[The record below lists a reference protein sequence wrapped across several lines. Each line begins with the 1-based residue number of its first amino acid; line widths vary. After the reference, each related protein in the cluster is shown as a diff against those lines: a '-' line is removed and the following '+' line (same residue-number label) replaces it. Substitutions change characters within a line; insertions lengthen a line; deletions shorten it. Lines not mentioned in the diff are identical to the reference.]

1 MSGFD
6 LSQFLAS
13 FFDEA
18 RERLA
23 SINQSLVR
31 FETGRLDDEGMIAL
45 RRDAHTIKGSA
56 LMLGVQDIG
65 DTAHLFEDAM
75 EYLIRHPEARTPDM
89 IQFLFDLHDRL
100 EQRLQDADSDFRL
113 DVAPLRQRF
122 ESLKQGEASEQA
134 NDESEAA
141 GSGEMLADLDLS
153 GAMIGAD
160 EALDWQQEKAA
171 AQAAEGVPEES
182 VAEDQFEAPRPAEP
196 PAAMASDDE
205 ASPEE
210 MPDLASVETAGQ
222 IAQETALLDD
232 PDNFRPD
239 ISLIEMKDTAQRKT
253 SGNYLR
259 VDAERLHLL
268 SNQVIELSTEKALG
282 EATEQ
287 RIAELTS
294 GMRALQRQWQELS
307 RNIDSMTPDQRQE
320 LMQSIEE
327 AIESQ
332 LRQTRNMVQEM
343 RHNQART
350 RLMLDDLR
358 DQVLGLMLRPLSSIF
373 STFPRAVRDIALRCG
388 KQVNFMLGGES
399 VEVDRGVAEAL
410 AEPLVHLLNNAV
422 AHGIESPE
430 ERRQAGK
437 PEDGQVTIMAKQ
449 SGSEII
455 IEVIDDGRGLD
466 VELIRKTAVE
476 RGVTTDVEAAEM
488 DTAEILE
495 LIFRPGFS
503 TRSEVDDVSGRGIG
517 MNVVQDTV
525 RKLTGSIRIHSKP
538 GQGTRFILSLPVSIA
553 VQHALQFRIGDQR
566 LGLLTHMV
574 EQVVP
579 LHRQTIERGVGNKEF
594 IRYGRHQV
602 PLVDLRESLLEPGH
616 ELKSTVPHVIIAEHI
631 EGYVGIVVDELFE
644 EQEIIVRELDPYLKR
659 YQTVGIMGNTINAD
673 GSVLIL
679 IEPYGI
685 KEMGRT
691 APNIIPSAVE
701 AEIPAAARVTDMRV
715 LLAED
720 SIIARKVETAMM
732 EALGFQVDGAI
743 DGMDAREKMQLGDYD
758 ILITDLEM
766 PRLDGFG
773 LVRQLRND
781 PKYEDLPILVISTR
795 ESPEDRM
802 RAIEAGADAYLVK
815 QQLNGESLMQT
826 LQSLIGPLTPA
837 SNDSTNRPPETEAP
851 IV

>member
-23 SINQSLVR
+23 SINHGLVR
-31 FETGRLDDEGMIAL
+31 FEAGRLGDEEMIAL

-56 LMLGVQDIG
+56 LMLGVQDVG

-75 EYLIRHPEARTPDM
+75 EYLIEHPEARSPQM
-89 IQFLFDLHDRL
+89 VQFLFDLHDQL
-100 EQRLQDADSDFRL
+100 EQRLQDPDSDMRL
-113 DVAPLRQRF
+113 DAAPMRERF
-122 ESLKQGEASEQA
+122 ESLKRGETAG
-134 NDESEAA
+134 ESTAA
-141 GSGEMLADLDLS
+141 GTEPDETQGVEPSDLES
-153 GAMIGAD
+153 AVIGAD
-160 EALDWQQEKAA
+160 EAEEWRQE
-171 AQAAEGVPEES
+171 QAASRQELPGDVSE
-182 VAEDQFEAPRPAEP
+182 PAEAEGTEE
-196 PAAMASDDE
+196 PADIE
-205 ASPEE
+205 T
-210 MPDLASVETAGQ
+210 VETAGQ
-222 IAQETALLDD
+222 IAHEAALLDD

-239 ISLIEMKDTAQRKT
+239 ISLIEMKDTAVRKG
-253 SGNYLR
+253 SGHYLR
-259 VDAERLHLL
+259 VDAERLHQL
-268 SNQVIELSTEKALG
+268 SNQVIELSTEKAQG
-282 EATEQ
+282 EALEQ
-287 RIAELTS
+287 RFAELMQD
-294 GMRALQRQWQELS
+294 MRALQRQWRELS
-307 RNIDSMTPDQRQE
+307 ENPDAMSADQRRG
-320 LMQSIEE
+320 LMQSLENRLE
-327 AIESQ
+327 LQ
-332 LRQTRNMVQEM
+332 MRNTRNAVQEL
-343 RHNQART
+343 RHSQMRT
-350 RLMLDDLR
+350 RMMLDDLR

-373 STFPRAVRDIALRCG
+373 STFPRSVRDIALRCG

-410 AEPLVHLLNNAV
+410 VEPLVHMLNNAV
-422 AHGIESPE
+422 AHGIETPE
-430 ERRQAGK
+430 ERRRAGK
-437 PEDGQVTIMAKQ
+437 PEEGQVTIMAKQ
-449 SGSEII
+449 SGSEIV

-466 VELIRKTAVE
+466 AELIRRTAVE
-476 RGVTTDVEAAEM
+476 RGVTTEVEAAEM

-503 TRSEVDDVSGRGIG
+503 TRSEADDVSGRGIG

-525 RKLTGSIRIHSKP
+525 RRLTGTIRIHSRP
-538 GQGTRFILSLPVSIA
+538 GQGTRFVLSLPVSVA
-553 VQHALQFRIGDQR
+553 VQQALQFRIGDQR

-579 LHRQTIERGVGNKEF
+579 LHRQTIERGAGNKEF
-594 IRYGRHQV
+594 IRYGRHLV

-616 ELKSTVPHVIIAEHI
+616 ELKPGIPHVVIAEHI

-644 EQEIIVRELDPYLKR
+644 EREIIVRELDPYLKR

-691 APNIIPSAVE
+691 APNIARSAL
-701 AEIPAAARVTDMRV
+701 PAGMPVSPRAQDMRV

-720 SIIARKVETAMM
+720 SIIARKVEMAML
-732 EALGFQVDGAI
+732 ESLGFQVDGAI
-743 DGMDAREKMQLGDYD
+743 DGVDAREKMQLGKYD

-781 PKYEDLPILVISTR
+781 PQHEDLPILVISTR

-815 QQLNGESLMQT
+815 QQLNGDSLMQA
-826 LQSLIGPLTPA
+826 LQSLIGPLTPG